1 MAQFEWRTLK
11 FRVGEMSRG
20 RALECSNAFVEYLQT
35 VKDTEHLQ
43 AEAQREVDYLF
54 VSHAPV
60 TILVGGDVLE
70 NGKHTLDI
78 GDDETLA
85 LVLPLSHSGFEALPV
100 SLAAVWSQAAE
111 DANGWLV
118 NHFLDSL
125 RIPMANIHDS
135 SLVNESSSN

>member
-1 MAQFEWRTLK
+1 MAQFEWRGLK

-20 RALECSNAFVEYLQT
+20 RALECSNAFAEYLQT

-60 TILVGGDVLE
+60 TLMAGGDALA
-70 NGKHTLDI
+70 NGSHILDI
-78 GDDETLA
+78 GDSETLNLA
-85 LVLPLSHSGFEALPV
+85 LPLTRSGFEALPV
-100 SLAAVWSQAAE
+100 SLAAVWSQTAE
-111 DANGWLV
+111 EANGWLV

-125 RIPMANIHDS
+125 RTPMANIPDS
-135 SLVNESSSN
+135 LLASASSSN